1 MKLFIYL
8 FIALFIF
15 NACSSIKNI
24 NLDTVK
30 NTAINAILPIEQDKQ
45 LGLQAVEQINNDPT
59 NYPILDEQKYPFA
72 YQEIRRI
79 TNVILNSGQVQNKD
93 KFAWET
99 RIIKNDTVLN
109 AFCTPG
115 GYIYVYT
122 GLIKYLDNETQLAGV
137 LGHEIAH
144 ADRRHS
150 AKQMTEQY
158 GVNVLVDLLIK
169 KDNQKQLAQ
178 IGTQLISLQFSR
190 SDETDADTY
199 SVKYLYPTQYDARG
213 AKYFFEKISSG
224 SPKPSFLEK
233 FTSTHPAPTDRVKNI
248 ETQWE
253 KLGGKVGN
261 TFVNEYQ
268 KLKNSLP

>member
-1 MKLFIYL
+1 MKFGFLFLVILFIL
-8 FIALFIF
+8 
-15 NACSSIKNI
+15 NSCSTLKSI
-24 NLDTVK
+24 NLDTIK
-30 NTAINAILPIEQDKQ
+30 NTALNTVLPIEQDKQ

-59 NYPILDEQKYPFA
+59 NYPILDEKKYSFA

-79 TNVILNSGQVQNKD
+79 TNTILNSGQVQNKD
-93 KFAWET
+93 QFTWEV
-99 RIIKNDTVLN
+99 RIIKNDSVLN

-144 ADRRHS
+144 ADKRHS
-150 AKQMTEQY
+150 AKQMAEQY
-158 GVNVLVDLLIK
+158 GVNALVDLLIK

-178 IGTQLISLQFSR
+178 IGKQLIGLKFSR
-190 SDETDADTY
+190 NDESEADSY

-224 SPKPSFLEK
+224 GQNPSFMK
-233 FTSTHPAPTDRVKNI
+233 IFMSTHPAPTDRVKNI
-248 ETQWE
+248 ETQWQQM
-253 KLGGKVGN
+253 GGKVGEP
-261 TFVNEYQ
+261 FEQEYK
-268 KLKNSLP
+268 KLKNYLP